1 VLGYY
6 ATFALFFALGLA
18 RAIQQ
23 HRPRCTI
30 VAAESVT
37 ITPFAAPPVPPP
49 ITPDETAARARVL
62 FEGDET
68 SVEDYEAELDR
79 LIAKGARLR

>member
-1 VLGYY
+1 MLGYY

-23 HRPRCTI
+23 RRPRCSI

-37 ITPFAAPPVPPP
+37 ITTFAAPQEPPP
-49 ITPDETAARARVL
+49 ITPDEAAARARAL
-62 FEGDET
+62 FEGDEIT
-68 SVEDYEAELDR
+68 VEAYEAELDR